1 MSTLGFKQSLQK
13 VLPTWNGK
21 ALAHVM
27 GWFGEG
33 DPVKVHRV
41 SRYVSNVP
49 SVIAS
54 QLNMM
59 QECGIDGII
68 VTWQGP
74 TVNAFLHDA
83 TIKLWEG
90 CMERQMLFALLL
102 DPWIAKQQTNPTQAV
117 ITALE
122 SVDCQ
127 RMLNSPAYLPEGF
140 VIEFD
145 LANSAG
151 VNVANVQSAVSSTPL
166 LSWHTGFSWPN
177 LSPDP
182 AEPTSSISTLK
193 SDNANPA
200 MKIAGVNVM
209 FNDGGSPLPIGAVAS
224 NFLGQRNYAQSV
236 WGPGVGATRVI
247 DHQGGNWFYDQ
258 LAVTPPTIP
267 YIALVTWNDHDE
279 GTGIE
284 HVVAALTGTRIGA

>member
-258 LAVTPPTIP
+258 LAVTPT
-267 YIALVTWNDHDE
+267 YNTLHRFGHME
-279 GTGIE
+279 
-284 HVVAALTGTRIGA
+284 